1 MNDFLTFRKLI
12 TPTIIQ
18 VIFWIGVAVCVLGGL
33 VAIVQGAGGHQGT
46 GPQVLRGVL
55 LMILGPLAVRI
66 YCELLIIM
74 FRIHDRL
81 TEISNNTGSKQ
92 SGVQSV

>member
-1 MNDFLTFRKLI
+1 MNDFLAFRKMI
-12 TPTIIQ
+12 TPAVIQ

-33 VAIVQGAGGHQGT
+33 VAIIQGAGGRYG
-46 GPQVLRGVL
+46 GGEQVLSGVL
-55 LMILGPLAVRI
+55 MIILGPIAVRI

-81 TEISNNTGSKQ
+81 VEIQDNTSSKQ
-92 SGVQSV
+92 